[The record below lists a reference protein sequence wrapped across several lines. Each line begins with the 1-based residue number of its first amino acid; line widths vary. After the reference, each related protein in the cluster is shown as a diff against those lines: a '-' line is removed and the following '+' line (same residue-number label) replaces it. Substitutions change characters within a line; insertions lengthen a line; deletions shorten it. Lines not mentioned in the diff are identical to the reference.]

1 MASSSSRPPFKLAKS
16 ASSARPQIPFSAEAE
31 RALLGALIQEP
42 AAFHQ
47 LDTGSPL
54 TQEHFF
60 VATNGVIFA
69 AIAHLMGQG
78 IGVDFISLLGELQ
91 NTERYGERIRDE
103 YVLGLMERAPLTEN
117 ISYHAEIIKN
127 TSTLRHI
134 ITTCEQM
141 RHQAAHQSTFD
152 DIGELL
158 GDIDKSL
165 FQLRAIS
172 TAVSGLVPGAEVLMS
187 TVEAIERRM
196 NQQGVPGIP
205 SGFYDLDEVL
215 GGFQKSD
222 LTILAARPG
231 MGKTALALNWVVH
244 ALGCGKKVAVF
255 SLEMSKE
262 QLMERILA
270 AEGKIDAAKM
280 RRGELGRSREMN
292 QMVKALKEV
301 NQYVT
306 RLVVDETPSISLSQ
320 LVSRCRRYHAERGL
334 DMVVVDY
341 LQLMVGSKDLRRQGR
356 EREVSEIS
364 MGLKALAKELGVPVV
379 AVAQLN
385 RSPDARQ
392 DKRPRISDLRESG
405 SMEQDADQ
413 ILFIYRDEYYDKN
426 SEQKGQAEVIIGKN
440 RHGPLKTVTLAYVPN
455 YVSFRNLALTMDGAK
470 VLPAKVPRGRKGT
483 KQDPREPAQPATP
496 ELS

>member
-1 MASSSSRPPFKLAKS
+1 MAASSPPPPKSVKS
-16 ASSARPQIPFSAEAE
+16 AGSARTQTPFSAEAE
-31 RALLGALIQEP
+31 RALLGTLIQDP
-42 AAFHQ
+42 AAFHL
-47 LDTGSPL
+47 LDGSSPL
-54 TQEHFF
+54 SQEHFF

-69 AIAHLMGQG
+69 AITHLMGQG
-78 IGVDFISLLGELQ
+78 IGVDFISLIGELQ

-103 YVLGLMERAPLTEN
+103 YVLALMEHAPLTEN
-117 ISYHAEIIKN
+117 IVYHADIIKN

-141 RHQAAHQSTFD
+141 RHQAANQSTFD
-152 DIGELL
+152 DIGDLL
-158 GDIDKSL
+158 GEIDASL
-165 FQLRAIS
+165 FQLRDVS
-172 TAVSGLVPGAEVLMS
+172 TATHGLVPGSEVLMS

-205 SGFYDLDEVL
+205 TGFYDLDEVL

-244 ALGCGKKVAVF
+244 ALGHGKKVAVF

-270 AEGKIDAAKM
+270 AEGKIDASMM
-280 RRGELGRSREMN
+280 RRGELGRNREMN
-292 QMVKALKEV
+292 KMVKALKEV
-301 NQYVT
+301 NQYVAQ
-306 RLVVDETPSISLSQ
+306 LVVDETPSISLSQ

-334 DMVVVDY
+334 DMIVVDY
-341 LQLMVGSKDLRRQGR
+341 LQLMVGSKELRRQGR

-364 MGLKALAKELGVPVV
+364 MGLKALAKELGIPVV

-413 ILFIYRDEYYDKN
+413 ILFIYRDEYYHKN

-470 VLPAKVPRGRKGT
+470 VLPARIPRGRKG
-483 KQDPREPAQPATP
+483 RESRPTEDSP
-496 ELS
+496 EPS